1 VRTSPSIVP
10 EPDDRDIYVLDE
22 FGGRYGPYLKR
33 RCPWQYPNSISGVE
47 RSAGVPANVISKDC
61 RVPENKPIIIVI

>member
-1 VRTSPSIVP
+1 MTGTSTVRRP
-10 EPDDRDIYVLDE
+10 VLSVFE
-22 FGGRYGPYLKR
+22 APVSLA
-33 RCPWQYPNSISGVE
+33 QYPNSISGVE